1 MTVIRGARLL
11 LPDGCWHDGAVS
23 INGGR
28 IVAVDTSGAATP
40 EADMPVADIVE
51 LDGGY
56 LVPGLFDCQVNGGGG
71 VLFNDAPTVATLRK
85 MAQAHRTFGTC
96 AMLPTLISDDIDKVR
111 AAIAAVEQA
120 IKERVPGI
128 VGIHLEGPML
138 NPAKRGIHDARHF
151 RSFDNET
158 IELFASLPNGATLVT
173 LAPEEVERGHIRD
186 LVQRGVKVAL
196 GHSLADYKQAR
207 LAEADGVTG
216 YTHLF
221 NAMTGVESRK
231 PGAVVAALEGAA
243 WCGLIVDGHHVDP
256 AVLRLAIRAKGDGHF
271 CLVTDAMPGVGTDLD
286 HFDLGGRR
294 IAIRDGACLSED
306 GTLAGSALT
315 MIDAVRNATEWLG
328 LDLAQA
334 VRLGASEPAQFM
346 GLDHEFGALRSGG
359 RANLLHL
366 DADLRVRRS
375 WIDGA
380 IAVSPN

>member
-11 LPDGCWHDGAVS
+11 LPDGAWHEGSVA
-23 INGGR
+23 IEGGR
-28 IVAVDTSGAATP
+28 IAAVDPGGTGAGGTAVL
-40 EADMPVADIVE
+40 D

-71 VLFNDAPTVATLRK
+71 VLFNDAPTVATLRT
-85 MAQAHRTFGTC
+85 MAEAHRTFGTC

-120 IKERVPGI
+120 IDEGVPGI

-151 RSFDNET
+151 RSFDAET
-158 IELFASLPNGATLVT
+158 IELFGSLRTGATLVT
-173 LAPEEVERGHIRD
+173 LAPEEVERDHIRD
-186 LVQRGVKVAL
+186 LVRRGVKVAL
-196 GHSLADYKQAR
+196 GHSLATYDEAR
-207 LAEADGVTG
+207 GAEADGVTG

-221 NAMTGVESRK
+221 NAMTGIEPRK
-231 PGAVVAALEGAA
+231 PGAVVAALEGQA

-256 AVLRLAIRAKGDGHF
+256 AVLRLAMRAKADGRF
-271 CLVTDAMPGVGTDLD
+271 CLVTDAMSIVGTDLD

-294 IAIRDGACLSED
+294 IAIRDGACVAAD

-315 MIDAVRNATEWLG
+315 MIDAVRHATRWLG
-328 LDLAQA
+328 LDLAA
-334 VRLGASEPAQFM
+334 SVRLAAAEPARFM
-346 GLDHEFGALRSGG
+346 GLDHDLGALRAGA

-366 DADLRVRRS
+366 DADLQVRRS
-375 WIDGA
+375 WIDGEM
-380 IAVSPN
+380 VVLPH

>member
-1 MTVIRGARLL
+1 MTTIRGAKLL
-11 LPDGCWHDGAVS
+11 LPDGGWQEGAVS
-23 INGGR
+23 IENGR
-28 IVAVDTSGAATP
+28 IAAVETAGDAASST
-40 EADMPVADIVE
+40 AGLT

-56 LVPGLFDCQVNGGGG
+56 LIPGLFDLQVNGGGG
-71 VLFNDAPTVATLRK
+71 VLFNDAPTVGTLRT
-85 MAQAHRTFGTC
+85 MAEAHRSFGTC

-120 IKERVPGI
+120 IGEGVPGI

-151 RSFDNET
+151 RTFDKET

-173 LAPEEVERGHIRD
+173 LAPEEVERSHIRE
-186 LVQRGVKVAL
+186 LAQRRVRVAL
-196 GHSLADYKQAR
+196 GHSLAGYDEAR
-207 LAEADGVTG
+207 EAESDGVTG

-231 PGAVVAALEGAA
+231 PGAVVAALEGKA

-256 AVLRLAIRAKGDGHF
+256 AILRLAIRAKTDGRF

-286 HFDLGGRR
+286 HFELGSRR
-294 IAIRDGACLSED
+294 ITIRDGVCVAED

-315 MIDAVRNATEWLG
+315 MIDAVRGAIDWLG
-328 LDLAQA
+328 LALADA
-334 VRLGASEPAQFM
+334 IRLAATEPARFM
-346 GLDHEFGALRSGG
+346 GLEHDLGTLRVGG

-375 WIDGA
+375 WIDGEMM
-380 IAVSPN
+380 VLPH

>member
-1 MTVIRGARLL
+1 MTVIGGATLL
-11 LPDGCWHDGAVS
+11 LPDGRWHEGAVA
-23 INGGR
+23 IEAGR
-28 IVAVDTSGAATP
+28 IAAVDTVGAIAA
-40 EADMPVADIVE
+40 EAISLE

-71 VLFNDAPTVATLRK
+71 VLFNDAPTVATLK
-85 MAQAHRTFGTC
+85 TMAEAHRTFGTC
-96 AMLPTLISDDIDKVR
+96 AMLPTLISDDMDKVR

-120 IKERVPGI
+120 IDEGVPGI

-151 RSFDNET
+151 RTFDPET
-158 IELFASLPNGATLVT
+158 IALFASLRNGATLVT

-186 LVQRGVKVAL
+186 LVGRGVKVAL
-196 GHSLADYKQAR
+196 GHSLAGYDEAR
-207 LAEADGVTG
+207 LAEVDGVTG

-221 NAMTGVESRK
+221 NAMTGIESRK
-231 PGAVVAALEGAA
+231 PGAVVAALEGEA

-256 AVLRLAIRAKGDGHF
+256 AVLRLAIRAKTDGRF

-294 IAIRDGACLSED
+294 IAIRAGACLAED

-315 MIDAVRNATEWLG
+315 MIDAVRHAIDWLG
-328 LDLAQA
+328 LDLAEA
-334 VRLGASEPAQFM
+334 VRLGAAEPARFM
-346 GLDHEFGALRSGG
+346 GLEDDLGALRAGG

-366 DADLRVRRS
+366 DNDLRVRRS
-375 WIDGA
+375 WIDG
-380 IAVSPN
+380 VMTVLPH

>member
-1 MTVIRGARLL
+1 MTVIRGAKLL
-11 LPDGCWHDGAVS
+11 LPDGRWHEGAVA
-23 INGGR
+23 IEAGR
-28 IVAVDTSGAATP
+28 IAAVDTVGTMSP
-40 EADMPVADIVE
+40 EADSLE

-71 VLFNDAPTVATLRK
+71 VLFNDAPTVATLK
-85 MAQAHRTFGTC
+85 TMAEAHRTFGTC

-120 IKERVPGI
+120 IDAGVPGI

-151 RSFDNET
+151 RTFDAET
-158 IELFASLPNGATLVT
+158 IALFASLRNGATLVT

-186 LVQRGVKVAL
+186 LVGRGVKVAL
-196 GHSLADYKQAR
+196 GHSLAGYDEAR
-207 LAEADGVTG
+207 LAEVDGVTG

-221 NAMTGVESRK
+221 NAMTGIESRK
-231 PGAVVAALEGAA
+231 PGAVVAALQGEA

-256 AVLRLAIRAKGDGHF
+256 AVLRLAIRAKTDGRF

-294 IAIRDGACLSED
+294 IAIRGGACLAED

-315 MIDAVRNATEWLG
+315 MIDAVRHAIDWLG
-328 LDLAQA
+328 LDLAEA
-334 VRLGASEPAQFM
+334 VRLGAAEPARFM
-346 GLDHEFGALRSGG
+346 GLAHDLGALRAGG

-375 WIDGA
+375 WIDG
-380 IAVSPN
+380 VMTVLPH

>member
-1 MTVIRGARLL
+1 MPSG
-11 LPDGCWHDGAVS
+11 GWQEGAVS
-23 INGGR
+23 IEDGR
-28 IVAVDTSGAATP
+28 IAAVETAADASSSMACLT
-40 EADMPVADIVE
+40 

-56 LVPGLFDCQVNGGGG
+56 LIPGLFDCQVNGGGG
-71 VLFNDAPTVATLRK
+71 VLFNDAPTVATLRT
-85 MAQAHRTFGTC
+85 MAEAHRTFGTC

-120 IKERVPGI
+120 IGEGVPGI

-151 RSFDNET
+151 RTFDQET
-158 IELFASLPNGATLVT
+158 LELFASLPNGATLVT
-173 LAPEEVERGHIRD
+173 LAPEEVERSHIRE
-186 LVQRGVKVAL
+186 LAQRGVGVAL
-196 GHSLADYKQAR
+196 GHSLAGYDEARQA
-207 LAEADGVTG
+207 ESDGVTG

-231 PGAVVAALEGAA
+231 PGAVVAALEGEA

-256 AVLRLAIRAKGDGHF
+256 AVLRLAMRAKADGRF

-294 IAIRDGACLSED
+294 IAIRDGVCVAED

-315 MIDAVRNATEWLG
+315 MIDAVRGAIDRLG
-328 LDLAQA
+328 LDLADA
-334 VRLGASEPAQFM
+334 VRLAATEPARFM
-346 GLDHEFGALRSGG
+346 GLDRDLGTLHVGG

-366 DADLRVRRS
+366 DAELNVRRS
-375 WIDGA
+375 WIDGEMM
-380 IAVSPN
+380 VLPH